1 MWERPTALAR
11 AMSAGTSPPSVCAG
25 SQIHMPLP
33 CGIVG
38 GGGRGG
44 GGGSVVVVV
53 AGDVV
58 SGGLTLTFFGAGAL
72 GVGRGVTTPA
82 GMGLG
87 AGIRARGGMDGVGA
101 AGAIPPWV
109 AAAAVARMA
118 RIRAAAKL
126 ATTTRA

>member
-1 MWERPTALAR
+1 
-11 AMSAGTSPPSVCAG
+11 MSAGTFPPSVCTG

-33 CGIVG
+33 SGIAG

-53 AGDVV
+53 AGVV
-58 SGGLTLTFFGAGAL
+58 VAGAFTLTFLGGGAFGS
-72 GVGRGVTTPA
+72 GRGVTTPA

-87 AGIRARGGMDGVGA
+87 AGIRARGGTVAGGA
-101 AGAIPPWV
+101 AGDLPPWA

-118 RIRAAAKL
+118 S
-126 ATTTRA
+126 T